1 MNSEQDYFFL
11 FFVIFM
17 TLCIGNV
24 LYSPIHK
31 YLRNTA
37 VFYTLLVLSIV
48 GVIYAC
54 FEIEVG
60 WEHKPILGIL
70 SPLLLLFY
78 LLLYKIAD
86 AIALKI
92 YKRHIYFSCRLSNY
106 FSIKEAEE
114 STWLEWF
121 MQVAILFGSALLW
134 LAVIELIEGIVIV

>member
-1 MNSEQDYFFL
+1 M
-11 FFVIFM
+11 
-17 TLCIGNV
+17 GNL
-24 LYSPIHK
+24 LYSPIHR

-78 LLLYKIAD
+78 LSLYKIAD
-86 AIALKI
+86 TIALKK
-92 YKRHIYFSCRLSNY
+92 YKRHMYFSCRISNY
-106 FSIKEAEE
+106 FYIKEAEE

-121 MQVAILFGSALLW
+121 MQAGLLLGSVLLW
-134 LAVIELIEGIVIV
+134 LAVIEFIEGIILV